1 MKNNKE
7 RVLKY
12 LAGLMAEDQKTAFEN
27 ECKNSDELSHL
38 IEKYRGNLS
47 TLKEMGIADVDERY
61 FINLLPGLM
70 TRKEKGNRHFFIV
83 RFVPVIP
90 AVAVLIFILFNVF
103 YFDIST
109 PYSYEKILAE
119 TIAGSD
125 SGTIDQLVSQYSAS
139 LIDEYLLDDETLV
152 EYFETLDNSEVELSV
167 QFNYQVTDNYYD
179 YNDLSEDDI
188 EIIYKSLL
196 NKKIL

>member
-12 LAGLMAEDQKTAFEN
+12 LTGLMAEDQKTAFEN

-70 TRKEKGNRHFFIV
+70 TRKEKRNRHSFIV

-90 AVAVLIFILFNVF
+90 AVAVLIFILINVF
-103 YFDIST
+103 YFDISI

-119 TIAGSD
+119 TIADSD

-179 YNDLSEDDI
+179 YDDLSEDNI